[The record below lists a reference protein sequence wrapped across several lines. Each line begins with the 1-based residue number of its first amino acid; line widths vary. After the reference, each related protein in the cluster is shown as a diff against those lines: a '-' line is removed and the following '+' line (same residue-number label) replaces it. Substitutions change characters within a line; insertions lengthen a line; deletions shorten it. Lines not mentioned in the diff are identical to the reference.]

1 MLTYIIPNPIRVS
14 TSGGMSKK
22 VSSFIPKSK
31 EPTSLMGVANAVC
44 QTPLFSTK
52 TLAISS
58 IQATTVFPLATTLCE
73 NGGTPKVMVRSEDI
87 FVPLAIPHLVS
98 KANCTEVSKVQ
109 PES

>member
-1 MLTYIIPNPIRVS
+1 
-14 TSGGMSKK
+14 MSKK

-98 KANCTEVSKVQ
+98 KANCTKVSKVQ